1 MEKNRGGFARLRTT
15 PRRQP
20 FSQAQSSISSPQPP
34 ATAAEHPWTTSDV
47 DQLVEL
53 IAARASVLLGP
64 VDGTSKRVAW
74 EEVSQRL
81 KRADDEVRR
90 KWSGIVADLRQGKRS
105 TPFKPYELAALKALG
120 AAERPGERSRPPMSQ
135 ASQEPL
141 QLQIVPTSVRS
152 ITTDT
157 FLQQENTARRSLTPT
172 MTSVSS
178 SVGINTAAAGLTIV
192 ALNREVSITPVK
204 PPQPPPSNSR
214 DSSEELQVLR
224 FCNSVHTQT
233 PTEHDEPSAKKAR
246 HGSSSQA
253 DTTSLLQRLVCLE
266 ERRVALQ
273 QEQLSVDR
281 EKVKC
286 VRDLLAV
293 LGKNDKT
300 APVPNGDL
308 VAAVVSSAL

>member
-1 MEKNRGGFARLRTT
+1 METSRGGFARLRTT
-15 PRRQP
+15 PRRQQFP
-20 FSQAQSSISSPQPP
+20 QPQSSISSPQPS
-34 ATAAEHPWTTSDV
+34 ATSAEHPWTTSDV

-53 IAARASVLLGP
+53 VSARASVLLGS

-81 KRADDEVRR
+81 KRTDDEVLR
-90 KWSGIVADLRQGKRS
+90 KWTGIVADLRQGKRS

-120 AAERPGERSRPPMSQ
+120 SAERTGERSRPPISQ

-157 FLQQENTARRSLTPT
+157 FLHQENTTCRSLTPT
-172 MTSVSS
+172 MTSLSS
-178 SVGINTAAAGLTIV
+178 SVGVSTPAAGLTIV

-204 PPQPPPSNSR
+204 PPRPPPSSTR
-214 DSSEELQVLR
+214 DSSEELQLVR

-233 PTEHDEPSAKKAR
+233 PPEHDEPSAKKAR
-246 HGSSSQA
+246 HGSQA
-253 DTTSLLQRLVCLE
+253 DATSLLQRLVYLE

-300 APVPNGDL
+300 TPVPNGDV

>member
-1 MEKNRGGFARLRTT
+1 MEPNRGGFARLRTT

-20 FSQAQSSISSPQPP
+20 YSQSPSGISPPQPS
-34 ATAAEHPWTTSDV
+34 TTSSELPWTTSDV
-47 DQLVEL
+47 EQLVEL
-53 IAARASVLLGP
+53 VSGRASVLLGS
-64 VDGTSKRVAW
+64 VDGTSKRIAW

-81 KRADDEVRR
+81 KRTEDEVRQ
-90 KWSGIVADLRQGKRS
+90 KWTGIVADLRQGKRS
-105 TPFKPYELAALKALG
+105 TPFKPYELAALKVLG
-120 AAERPGERSRPPMSQ
+120 AVERSGERWRPP
-135 ASQEPL
+135 ASPEPL

-157 FLQQENTARRSLTPT
+157 FLQQNTTHRSQVPT
-172 MTSVSS
+172 KAAMVS
-178 SVGINTAAAGLTIV
+178 TAGTNKQAAGLTIV

-204 PPQPPPSNSR
+204 PLQQPSSSSH

-224 FCNSVHTQT
+224 CCNSVHTQT
-233 PTEHDEPSAKKAR
+233 PPEHDEPSAKKAR
-246 HGSSSQA
+246 HSLSSQN
-253 DTTSLLQRLVCLE
+253 DVNVVLQKLVHLE

-293 LGKNDKT
+293 LGKNDRT
-300 APVPNGDL
+300 VPVHNGEL